1 MLSTMIVIPGR
12 AALSAGRLARRLA
25 KIQSQNPTLSAL
37 SARFVHF
44 VDLGDSELSADELR
58 LLERLLEY
66 GPRDTNAVLSGARYF
81 VVPRLGTISPWAS
94 KATDI
99 AKICGLPQV
108 RRLERGVEYVAQGPI
123 QDEAA
128 LLRSLHDR
136 MTESVLR
143 SESEA
148 SQLFVRAEPKP
159 LRSIDV
165 LGLGRRA
172 IEEANQSLGLAL
184 AADEIEYLE
193 QSYRALAR
201 NPSDVELMMFAQANS
216 EHCRHKIFNADFVID
231 GEKQPFSLFKMI
243 RHSTEKSPQGV
254 LSAYH
259 DNAAVIEGH
268 SAPRFF
274 PNPDGGVYR
283 ASDEAQHILLKVETH
298 NHPTAI
304 SPHPGA
310 ARSPRPG

>member
-1 MLSTMIVIPGR
+1 MLGPMIVIPGR
-12 AALSAGRLARRLA
+12 AAWSAGRLSKRLA
-25 KIQSQNPTLSAL
+25 KIQIRNPALSAL

-44 VDLGDSELSADELR
+44 ADLGDAQLSDDERR

-66 GPRDTNAVLSGARYF
+66 GPRDASDALSGTRYL

-99 AKICGLPQV
+99 AKICGLHQV
-108 RRLERGVEYVAQGPI
+108 LRIERGIEYVVTGSVD
-123 QDEAA
+123 DEAA
-128 LLRSLHDR
+128 LVAALHDR
-136 MTESVLR
+136 MTESVLS
-143 SESEA
+143 SEDEA
-148 SQLFVRAEPKP
+148 ILLFVRAEPEP
-159 LRSIDV
+159 LATIDL
-165 LGLGRRA
+165 LGLGRSA
-172 IEEANQSLGLAL
+172 IEDADKNLGLAL

-193 QSYRALAR
+193 QSYRALSR
-201 NPSDVELMMFAQANS
+201 NPTDVELMMFAQANS

-243 RHSTEKSPQGV
+243 RHSTEKSPDGV
-254 LSAYH
+254 LSAYA

-274 PNPDGGVYR
+274 PSPDSGVYR
-283 ASDEAQHILLKVETH
+283 GHEEEQHILLKVETH

-310 ARSPRPG
+310 ATG